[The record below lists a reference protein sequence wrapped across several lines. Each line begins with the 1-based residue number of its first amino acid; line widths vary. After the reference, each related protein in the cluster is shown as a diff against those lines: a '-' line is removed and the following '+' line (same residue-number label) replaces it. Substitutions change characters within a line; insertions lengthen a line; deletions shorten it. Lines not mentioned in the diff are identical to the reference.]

1 MPEDI
6 WKDRLGFG
14 GLLLA
19 TCWDL
24 LKELFLVVAALSLSK
39 SKGTEYKTNQRAPT
53 CPGTT
58 HITVFE
64 KKIFSTF
71 PKHHVYFLNRT
82 IWLKQLP
89 NSDQTALLTSFL
101 HTLLE
106 PCVAHPTVHN
116 FSAWRPGPQK
126 QWPLHNPK

>member
-1 MPEDI
+1 MTGCQPWNVSERLQMPEDI

-58 HITVFE
+58 HITLFE
-64 KKIFSTF
+64 KRFS
-71 PKHHVYFLNRT
+71 PPSHLY
-82 IWLKQLP
+82 
-89 NSDQTALLTSFL
+89 
-101 HTLLE
+101 LE
-106 PCVAHPTVHN
+106 QDNMVEAVA
-116 FSAWRPGPQK
+116 
-126 QWPLHNPK
+126 